1 MIFSKMCCRLY
12 RYFIIDNFFFHYT
25 NYNEIFPLFT
35 MFKNKTN
42 KIYLGIQNIFL
53 YIFVSFF
60 CIFSS
65 LPITFFSGFSIF
77 PNISQILIFYF
88 FVIKN
93 TSYFAIFVFG
103 LMFDIFNNL
112 ILGTTS
118 LIWLISAKL
127 ILFLRQNLYTPD
139 KILFLFRDFIIFA
152 FTNFI
157 LQWFI
162 YSILNRISYPLSR
175 MLYQLIIDIIFFIII
190 FIILIKTK
198 KYNY

>member
-1 MIFSKMCCRLY
+1 
-12 RYFIIDNFFFHYT
+12 
-25 NYNEIFPLFT
+25 

-42 KIYLGIQNIFL
+42 KIYLGIQNVFL

-93 TSYFAIFVFG
+93 TSYFSIFIFG
-103 LMFDIFNNL
+103 LIFDIFNNL

-118 LIWLISAKL
+118 LIWLISAKFLL
-127 ILFLRQNLYTPD
+127 ILRQHLYTPD
-139 KILFLFRDFIIFA
+139 KKTIFLFRDFIIFA
-152 FTNFI
+152 FTNFV

-162 YSILNRISYPLSR
+162 YSILNRISYPLSIS
-175 MLYQLIIDIIFFIII
+175 LYQLIIDTIFFIII
-190 FIILIKTK
+190 FIILRKIG